1 MRYFTNSF
9 KKAHLIKMD
18 YKKNKLIDGIKLSE
32 SVSYK
37 LKKYLEEKR
46 QTLGD
51 LYRAPNLKIIQ
62 VGNEIGSSIYIQ
74 NKLKQC
80 DYIGIHGQFK
90 KFNSNISTED
100 LIKEIKNSNN
110 DQLVDAIIIQLP
122 LPNSIN
128 TNEILSYLNPDK
140 DVDCLTPYNQGRFL
154 QSSTDDNI
162 VIGRG
167 ITAGLPISILLQK
180 YNATVTLCHSKTK
193 NIEKYCREADILV
206 TAIGKPKYFNEDMVK
221 DNAIVIDVGINSDS
235 SGDKREVVGDVDINN
250 VIDKI
255 KFITP
260 VPGGIGRMTVVML
273 MKNVINVWEKSINN
287 KKYE

>member
-1 MRYFTNSF
+1 M
-9 KKAHLIKMD
+9 
-18 YKKNKLIDGIKLSE
+18 
-32 SVSYK
+32 
-37 LKKYLEEKR
+37 
-46 QTLGD
+46 
-51 LYRAPNLKIIQ
+51 
-62 VGNEIGSSIYIQ
+62 
-74 NKLKQC
+74 
-80 DYIGIHGQFK
+80 
-90 KFNSNISTED
+90 
-100 LIKEIKNSNN
+100 
-110 DQLVDAIIIQLP
+110 
-122 LPNSIN
+122 
-128 TNEILSYLNPDK
+128 
-140 DVDCLTPYNQGRFL
+140 

-162 VIGRG
+162 IFPPTAIGVLESIKLANKYNNNLDQYLDGNDEKLNLSGLDIKVIGRG

-287 KKYE
+287 KKYD